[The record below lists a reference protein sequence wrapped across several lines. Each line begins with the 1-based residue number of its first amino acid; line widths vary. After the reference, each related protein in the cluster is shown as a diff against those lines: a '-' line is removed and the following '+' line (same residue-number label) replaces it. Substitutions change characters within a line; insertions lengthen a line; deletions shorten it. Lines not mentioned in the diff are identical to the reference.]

1 MPENIA
7 TILEDGVAPRALSLQ
22 FNNVDGSA
30 EPEALIRRLDRV
42 EKFAPHIAFRELT
55 YQAVPGGPGI
65 DLGCGHGR
73 AVAELVQ
80 LGVPA
85 TGVDSS
91 QVMVRAA
98 RQRFPQCTFRVADA
112 AALPFADASMRWYR
126 AERVYMHVPDPKVAL
141 AEARRVIAP
150 GGTIILAD
158 PDLDTAVIT
167 SNDPHLTTK
176 IVTAFTD
183 SLSNGRAGS
192 RGPGLLA
199 QAGFSD
205 ITVNAVAMAYADME
219 PVGSHLVPQMAKAA
233 LDYGVASR
241 RQVITWMEDLHRLN
255 EANQFLIAYTV
266 FLTTATTPHRR

>member
-1 MPENIA
+1 MSDYAHRTNGTDPSMRRPAFEYEHVSVSRSAASI
-7 TILEDGVAPRALSLQ
+7 VARMDRSEWLASHVELRERTYRAI
-22 FNNVDGSA
+22 V
-30 EPEALIRRLDRV
+30 
-42 EKFAPHIAFRELT
+42 
-55 YQAVPGGPGI
+55 GGFGADI
-65 DLGCGHGR
+65 GCGRGL
-73 AVAELVQ
+73 AVAELVER
-80 LGVPA
+80 GVEA
-85 TGVDSS
+85 VGVDNS
-91 QVMVRAA
+91 QLMTRAA
-98 RQRFPQCTFRVADA
+98 RRRFPSCTFVTASAD
-112 AALPFADASMRWYR
+112 
-126 AERVYMHVPDPKVAL
+126 AL

-158 PDLDTAVIT
+158 PDLDTAVVT
-167 SNDPHLTTK
+167 SNDPHLTTR

-183 SLSNGRAGS
+183 GLSNGRAGS

-205 ITVNAVAMAYADME
+205 ITVNAVAMAYADMAT
-219 PVGSHLVPQMAKAA
+219 VGSHLVPQMAKAA